1 MDMDDCMCCDNF
13 SGDVSAG
20 NMGRKTEGGRKKYL
34 EKLQAEQQMAEAK
47 NTRKKRNNSRKEMRR

>member
-20 NMGRKTEGGRKKYL
+20 NMGRKTEGGRKKV
-34 EKLQAEQQMAEAK
+34 
-47 NTRKKRNNSRKEMRR
+47 S